1 MSTIFLN
8 NDDELYQALCAS
20 SHAYDGHI
28 FVCVK
33 TTGIFCRLSC
43 KARKPLRQN
52 VFFADNAASCLEQGF
67 RPCAKCKP
75 LQSLNQKDPCYL
87 DLMQRLDG
95 DPDYIWGEEDITA
108 LGYELSTVRRI
119 FKRTIGMTFL
129 DLARLKR
136 ASRAAANLS
145 AGNLVID
152 AQLDSGYE
160 SSSGFRDAIIRLIG
174 EPPQALKNRTL
185 LKAKWIDTPIGQM
198 LGIADNNFLHL
209 LEFFDRKGLPS
220 ELKKLQLSTKSAIEF
235 GSNALLEQVT
245 LELDAYFSGQS
256 SIFKT
261 PLALHGSPFTVNTWH
276 ALQAIKPGIT
286 CSYAALA
293 KDIERPTAMRAVARA
308 NGQNQIAI
316 IIPCHRVIGSDGS
329 LTGYAGG
336 LWRKDWLLNH
346 EKRFFS

>member
-43 KARKPLRQN
+43 KARKPLQKN

-67 RPCAKCKP
+67 RPCTKCKP
-75 LQSLNQKDPCYL
+75 LQSLSEKDPCYL
-87 DLMQRLDG
+87 DLMQRLESN
-95 DPDYIWGEEDITA
+95 PDHIWSEEDISA

-136 ASRAAANLS
+136 ASKAAAQLS
-145 AGNLVID
+145 AGDSVINT
-152 AQLDSGYE
+152 QLETGYE

-198 LGIADNNFLHL
+198 LAVADNQFLHL
-209 LEFFDRKGLPS
+209 LEFFDRKGLPN

-235 GSNALLEQVT
+235 ANNEILDRLSA
-245 LELDAYFSGQS
+245 ELDAYFSGQS
-256 SIFKT
+256 CMFKT
-261 PLALHGSPFTVNTWH
+261 PLALHGSPFTANVWR
-276 ALQAIKPGIT
+276 ALQEIPNGTT